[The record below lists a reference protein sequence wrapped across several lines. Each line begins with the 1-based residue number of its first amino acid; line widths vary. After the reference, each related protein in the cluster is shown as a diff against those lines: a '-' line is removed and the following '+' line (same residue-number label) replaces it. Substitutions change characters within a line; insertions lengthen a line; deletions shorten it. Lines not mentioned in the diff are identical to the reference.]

1 MTNKEVVNRNL
12 GLIFDFTKY
21 LIDNQEII
29 NKLPEKFEIDFSDKD
44 FIKYEKNN
52 KSIRPNK
59 EKLFRVKRT
68 FEMS

>member
-1 MTNKEVVNRNL
+1 MTNKEVVNHNL
-12 GLIFDFTKY
+12 GVTFDFTKY

-29 NKLPEKFEIDFSDKD
+29 NKLPEKFAIDFSDKD
-44 FIKYEKNN
+44 LIKYEKNN
-52 KSIRPNK
+52 KPIKSAK